1 LLTAVILRL
10 VAAEGPL
17 LSIDDPLYPQHGTV
31 RDIRYWP
38 KADIRFCAAHVR
50 FRG

>member
-1 LLTAVILRL
+1 MAVILRL

-17 LSIDDPLYPQHGTV
+17 LSIDDPPYPQHGTF
-31 RDIRYWP
+31 RDI